1 MVPKKKSAVLAFG
14 IAVLIA
20 GCGRPSNVAK
30 QPDHDMTNATM
41 ELMLDS
47 RSDNPVHTIA
57 MPHDEPVFPPGPGR
71 EEFVTACVVCHSPR
85 YITMQPRF
93 SRTTWLSEVK
103 KMKDVYL
110 QSRRKKL
117 PTTWFLSTERQT
129 LVKLLGAHMANRV
142 GSEHQSPSRAA
153 IRLVGSVLFVGT
165 L

>member
-1 MVPKKKSAVLAFG
+1 MVPKKKSTVLALE

-41 ELMLDS
+41 ELMPDS
-47 RSDNPVHTIA
+47 RSDNPIHTIV
-57 MPHDEPVFPPGPGR
+57 MPHDEPMFPPGPGR

-103 KMKDVYL
+103 KMKDVY
-110 QSRRKKL
+110 
-117 PTTWFLSTERQT
+117 
-129 LVKLLGAHMANRV
+129 GAHI
-142 GSEHQSPSRAA
+142 SEDQVQK
-153 IRLVGSVLFVGT
+153 ITEYLVSINGQLDTGQAPKGT
-165 L
+165 YGE